1 MLKRCLILCTVLVLF
16 GFRSYGHKF
25 YTSMTQV
32 EYNDKTR
39 SAEVIMN
46 IFTDDLEAA
55 VSNHFNRKIKTS
67 DKDFAALCYQYI
79 SGRFQMKDTQ
89 NHTLKNNYA
98 GLEFNRDMVSIY
110 FEIKLPQG
118 LNETR
123 IRQAALLEVYNE
135 QTNIVNLRNGKS
147 RTSLVFRA
155 GTPDVQTV
163 KFAS

>member
-1 MLKRCLILCTVLVLF
+1 MLKRCIILLSLLVMPGLF
-16 GFRSYGHKF
+16 TYGHKF

-46 IFTDDLEAA
+46 VFTDDLEIAL
-55 VSNHFNRKIKTS
+55 SSQFNRKIKSS
-67 DKDFAALCYQYI
+67 DKDFTSLCYQYI
-79 SGRFQMKDTQ
+79 SGRFQVKDSQ
-89 NHTLKNNYA
+89 NHLLKNEYA

-110 FEIKLPQG
+110 LEVKLPQG
-118 LNETR
+118 LSDTR
-123 IRQAALLEVYNE
+123 FRQATLLEAFRD
-135 QTNIVNLRNGKS
+135 QTNIVNFRSGKS

-163 KFAS
+163 KFGS

>member
-1 MLKRCLILCTVLVLF
+1 MVKRCLILFSVLVLI
-16 GFRSYGHKF
+16 GLPGYGHKF

-46 IFTDDLEAA
+46 VFTDDLEAA
-55 VSNHFNRKIKTS
+55 VSNQFKRKIRSTDQDFTS
-67 DKDFAALCYQYI
+67 LCYQYI
-79 SGRFQMKDTQ
+79 TGRFQIKDAQ
-89 NHTLKNNYA
+89 NHELKNQYA

-123 IRQAALLEVYNE
+123 IRQATLLETYNE
-135 QTNIVNLRNGKS
+135 QTNIVNLRSGKS

-163 KFAS
+163 KFGS